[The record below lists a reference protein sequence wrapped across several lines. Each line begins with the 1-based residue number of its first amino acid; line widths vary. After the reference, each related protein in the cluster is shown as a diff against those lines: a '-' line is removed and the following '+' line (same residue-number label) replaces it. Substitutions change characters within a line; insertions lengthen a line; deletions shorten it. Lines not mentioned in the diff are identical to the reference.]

1 MFLNILQRMILWV
14 SDIDILEPN
23 SHFASGVSTLLWITL
38 FAVALVILV
47 VAGVIFVFSSILNRM
62 ILGEL
67 LKVFVISLVGI
78 TGLLLMGG
86 IVAEATQQG
95 LGPAQILA
103 VIPLLI
109 PSTLPYTLPT
119 TTLFATCVVYG
130 RLAHD
135 NEILA
140 IKAAGVNV
148 TKVMVPCIL
157 LGLAMSAVTMTLY
170 YRIIP
175 HTHGVM
181 RTMFIKDVEELLY
194 AMLTRRQDCSSAAA
208 LCHLSSGR
216 AWPKTHRY
224 MVPSW
229 PERCPL
235 GRECSCPRGRIARR
249 HGQPSGDSPYA
260 HVEVTGD
267 GELSGFFADR
277 EWAVPLPDDLNKDY
291 PRKPR
296 DLSWQ
301 ELFDT
306 RKTLVNYLGQY
317 REMLAKERQS
327 PPRLPA
333 ADDLAKHFKDLQY
346 LCDYFASE
354 IRYVNAELLLRP
366 DSLFWLPLLRSCRL
380 SGRNLAQPQ

>member
-1 MFLNILQRMILWV
+1 M
-14 SDIDILEPN
+14 
-23 SHFASGVSTLLWITL
+23 
-38 FAVALVILV
+38 
-47 VAGVIFVFSSILNRM
+47 
-62 ILGEL
+62 
-67 LKVFVISLVGI
+67 
-78 TGLLLMGG
+78 
-86 IVAEATQQG
+86 
-95 LGPAQILA
+95 
-103 VIPLLI
+103 
-109 PSTLPYTLPT
+109 
-119 TTLFATCVVYG
+119 
-130 RLAHD
+130 
-135 NEILA
+135 
-140 IKAAGVNV
+140 NV

-194 AMLTRRQDCSSAAA
+194 AMLRREGKIA
-208 LCHLSSGR
+208 H
-216 AWPKTHRY
+216 
-224 MVPSW
+224 
-229 PERCPL
+229 
-235 GRECSCPRGRIARR
+235 PRL
-249 HGQPSGDSPYA
+249 PYA
-260 HVEVTGD
+260 IYPQAVHGRKLIDTWFHRGQNGVHWDVNAHAREAELHVDMANHQVIVHMRDVEVTGD

-366 DSLFWLPLLRSCRL
+366 ALSFGCLCFVLVGCPVGIWLSRSDYLSSFITCFLPIVFIYYPLVLCGTKMAGQGKFHPALCIWAADGVMVVTPCSCH
-380 SGRNLAQPQ
+380 GA